1 MAKPTLKPDD
11 PAQSKRFLKMA
22 AELEADSTPAE
33 FDRAFR
39 KVAAAPRT
47 PKPPKRTKRPTK
59 R

>member
-1 MAKPTLKPDD
+1 MAKPRADD
-11 PAQSKRFLKMA
+11 PAQYKRFVEMA
-22 AELEADSTPAE
+22 KEVEAEGSSAE

-47 PKPPKRTKRPTK
+47 PKPPKRAKRSGK